1 MNAMPGL
8 KASLFYLC
16 FGLSV
21 LAFLVALERP
31 EWFSERPA
39 AVIAATE
46 AKAET
51 NAKGGQAQAIAYQGR
66 RLT

>member
-31 EWFSERPA
+31 EWFIERPA
-39 AVIAATE
+39 AVIAASAAKVQ
-46 AKAET
+46 AKAISD
-51 NAKGGQAQAIAYQGR
+51 QAQPVSAQL
-66 RLT
+66 LT

>member
-8 KASLFYLC
+8 KASLFYFC

-21 LAFLVALERP
+21 LAFLVVLERP

-39 AVIAATE
+39 TVIAATA
-46 AKAET
+46 AKAK
-51 NAKGGQAQAIAYQGR
+51 AKAVSSEAQPVSDRRQ

>member
-31 EWFSERPA
+31 GWFSERPA
-39 AVIAATE
+39 AIIAGTAAKLE
-46 AKAET
+46 AEAISDR
-51 NAKGGQAQAIAYQGR
+51 AQPVTVQ
-66 RLT
+66 RLS

>member
-1 MNAMPGL
+1 MSAMPGL

-39 AVIAATE
+39 AIIAGTAAKFE
-46 AKAET
+46 AKT
-51 NAKGGQAQAIAYQGR
+51 VSDQAQPVTVQR
-66 RLT
+66 VS